1 MYIRQILKPIQLSPM
16 FQIFFSI
23 FKHRSIE
30 VIHVQPSYNNSQTR
44 PFYKKLL
51 EWTLFLATVH
61 SAFPAHH
68 ILWTFV
74 TTIILRHQ
82 AITCTVKEFTL
93 QHKFSSKI
101 FWANEIS
108 LTRDKELDMYNKKSS
123 MMSPSCYFL
132 LAVESDGI
140 HIGIDGSSCVTS
152 PLFLGLFMPEWFAL
166 CILEVTVGSLP
177 PGTWSSPLQKFTK
190 HSASF
195 TKYNDTNTVQQ
206 DKKKI
211 TIGWFIYF
219 LTCIIVYSTYLS
231 FEWIVRHPWIH
242 RNFFSL
248 HSPKG
253 GVGAFL
259 QKINQLNLIVV
270 EMTPAVILFLN

>member
-1 MYIRQILKPIQLSPM
+1 MASNHYGN
-16 FQIFFSI
+16 
-23 FKHRSIE
+23 
-30 VIHVQPSYNNSQTR
+30 V
-44 PFYKKLL
+44 KKL
-51 EWTLFLATVH
+51 
-61 SAFPAHH
+61 
-68 ILWTFV
+68 
-74 TTIILRHQ
+74 
-82 AITCTVKEFTL
+82 TL

-101 FWANEIS
+101 FCANEIS

-152 PLFLGLFMPEWFAL
+152 PLFLRLFMPEWFAL

-206 DKKKI
+206 D
-211 TIGWFIYF
+211 
-219 LTCIIVYSTYLS
+219 
-231 FEWIVRHPWIH
+231 
-242 RNFFSL
+242 
-248 HSPKG
+248 
-253 GVGAFL
+253 
-259 QKINQLNLIVV
+259 LNLYKENNNWMVYIFVLTNFQQWV
-270 EMTPAVILFLN
+270 GILSLTANTRRETFYSLRFLDLYYCIQHLP